1 MSNFPVHIPL
11 EDVAIGT
18 LKQLREITAEAE
30 MRARWQASE
39 GQSLEMRVSK
49 LLLNNGPEY
58 QIVLNTLRQVI
69 GQ

>member
-1 MSNFPVHIPL
+1 MTNIPIHIPL
-11 EDVAIGT
+11 EEVAIGT
-18 LKQLREITAEAE
+18 LKQIREITDEAE
-30 MRARWQASE
+30 MRVRWQASE

-58 QIVLNTLRQVI
+58 HIVLNTLRAVM